1 MPRTSLTRLHGG
13 LALLLAAVLTTLL
26 VVGLAVD
33 PVLSWVLAV
42 SAVTFG
48 IYGLDKA
55 RAASRGLRVPERVL
69 LGLGFLGGTPG
80 ALLGMRV
87 FRHKTV
93 KTSFR
98 VRFLLLT
105 VAQVALIVATL
116 WFLRGKL

>member
-1 MPRTSLTRLHGG
+1 MPRPDLTQLHGG
-13 LALLLAAVLTTLL
+13 VALLLAAVLTALL
-26 VVGLAVD
+26 AVPLGLA
-33 PVLSWVLAV
+33 PLLSWLLAV
-42 SAVTFG
+42 SGVTFA
-48 IYGLDKA
+48 IYGFDKR
-55 RAASRGLRVPERVL
+55 RAMNRGVRVPERVL

-98 VRFLLLT
+98 VQFILLT
-105 VAQVALIVATL
+105 VAQVALIAVYL